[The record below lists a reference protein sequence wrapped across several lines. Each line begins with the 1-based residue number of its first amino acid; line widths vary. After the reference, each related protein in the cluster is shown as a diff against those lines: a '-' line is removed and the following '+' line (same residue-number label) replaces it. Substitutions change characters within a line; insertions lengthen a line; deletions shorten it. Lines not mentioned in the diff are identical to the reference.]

1 MASKNFW
8 RAAGVRALRS
18 FLGAILA
25 VWTGGLI
32 TQVDWKTTLLTAASA
47 AIYSVLMAVFTGL
60 PESKSRA
67 AIETTEDEVTAYELE
82 QEDKGAEEEAKK

>member
-1 MASKNFW
+1 MNKDFW
-8 RAAGVRALRS
+8 KAAGVRALRS
-18 FLGAILA
+18 FLGAIFA

-60 PESKSRA
+60 PESKPRA
-67 AIETTEDEVTAYELE
+67 AIEMTDDEMAAYELG
-82 QEDKGAEEEAKK
+82 QEDKDAEEEAEK